1 MPPENVRSD
10 HPSPLPLAQRL
21 LRRAEAVL
29 GSPRRRRQPRE
40 HATSPVM
47 DEAWPSDIDPPE
59 GTLGDGAPPA
69 GASGRTPYGAAPG
82 SATAGGT
89 TETQTNTLPG

>member
-1 MPPENVRSD
+1 
-10 HPSPLPLAQRL
+10 
-21 LRRAEAVL
+21 
-29 GSPRRRRQPRE
+29 
-40 HATSPVM
+40 M

-69 GASGRTPYGAAPG
+69 GASGRTPYGAALG